1 MACLALKLQ
10 WFPANLT
17 GMSDVL
23 CFRLKVRATGGV
35 AGATVD
41 QGPCRTQ
48 HGPPAVIVGPPPA
61 GTAGVDRTLFIG
73 SDIYRGSS
81 YGKAH
86 PLRVPRVS
94 TVMDLARALGWLPPD
109 RFRTSPRAKPQ
120 ALIQWHQPDYIA
132 ALQAAEAAG
141 EATPE
146 MRERFHLG
154 TLANPVFP
162 EVFRRPATGAGGVML
177 AAELMAAAPGVV
189 HVPGGGTHHGLPD
202 RANGFCYLN
211 DVVLGMKVLQRH
223 GIGRIA
229 YVDLDAHHCD
239 GVALAFAGDPGV
251 RMVSVHEEGRWPF
264 TGTLQDTAGG
274 SGFNLPVPKG
284 YNDSEAR
291 LVLDR
296 LILPRV
302 AEFAPEVLVI
312 QCGADSLREDPLSRL
327 ALSNRAYLEAL
338 CALRPLSS
346 RLLVLGGGGYNPW
359 SVGRLWT
366 AIWGSLSGQVMP
378 EVLPDPARAVLAGLS
393 WGGGGRPPPD
403 PSMLATLLDP
413 PREGPIRAEIRERLA
428 VLARR

>member
-1 MACLALKLQ
+1 MRGDA
-10 WFPANLT
+10 
-17 GMSDVL
+17 
-23 CFRLKVRATGGV
+23 GV
-35 AGATVD
+35 TDD
-41 QGPCRTQ
+41 QAPDRTD
-48 HGPPAVIVGPPPA
+48 HRPTAVIDSPSSA
-61 GTAGVDRTLFIG
+61 GMARAERTLFIG

-81 YGKAH
+81 YGPSH

-94 TVMDLARALGWLPPD
+94 TVMDLARVLGWLPPD

-120 ALIQWHQPDYIA
+120 ALTLWHEPEYIA
-132 ALQAAEAAG
+132 ALQKAETTG
-141 EATPE
+141 KATSE

-177 AAELMAAAPGVV
+177 AAELLAAGLGVI
-189 HVPGGGTHHGLPD
+189 HVPGGGTHHGLPG

-211 DVVLGMKVLQRH
+211 DVVLGIKVLQRQ
-223 GIGRIA
+223 GLTRIA

-239 GVALAFAGDPGV
+239 GVELAFAGDPGV
-251 RMVSVHEEGRWPF
+251 RMISVHEEGRWPF
-264 TGTLQDTAGG
+264 TGALADTAKG
-274 SGFNLPVPKG
+274 SAFNLPVPKG

-291 LVLDR
+291 MVLER

-302 AEFAPEVLVI
+302 TEFAPEALVV
-312 QCGADSLREDPLSRL
+312 QCGADSLQEDPLSRL

-338 CALRPLSS
+338 RALRPLSP

-366 AIWGSLSGQVMP
+366 AIWGLVSGQALPDVLP
-378 EVLPDPARAVLAGLS
+378 EAAREVLAALS
-393 WGGGGRPPPD
+393 WGGGGRPLPD
-403 PSMLATLLDP
+403 PLMLTTLLDA
-413 PREGPIRAEIRERLA
+413 PREGPVREEVRDRLA